1 MGGVRPD
8 DDELPEQRG
17 AARSWGGCGGEQ
29 RPVDQHREQVRGL
42 LDREPD
48 GGGGRA
54 QAERPGQRG
63 QPPVHELLG
72 GGEQAVPPVQR
83 GLQGLP
89 SFGLGT
95 PDPGQ
100 SHGVGADLV
109 ADLVQPVD
117 AGTGGGEL
125 DGERETVEIRAD
137 LGGALAHL
145 AGHVEPGHGRAQP
158 RDEQVHSGR
167 VQWRDRVEH
176 LAVEVEGFAAG
187 GEHRDRSA
195 RAEHRGHGLRG
206 VGEQVLAV
214 VDDQQHP
221 PPADRGA
228 QGLLGRARRRRRAAD
243 RRADDLGDRLPALHR
258 GEVDEPHPVRVRGRR
273 LPGDLDGQ
281 AGLPGAGGPRQRDQ
295 PMLTQQPGHRGELGR
310 APDQVG
316 HRGGQVDLVVRGL
329 IPCLGCDGC
338 DVVLQDLPL
347 HLPQLLPG
355 GDAQL
360 VAQGAADL
368 LVDGERL
375 LGAATSVERRHVQGA
390 EVLAERPFADQAV
403 ELRQGALGAAGADQ
417 RVQPALGRL
426 GLQLGHAAEPGLG
439 SSAGCPATARA
450 PRRTDRGT
458 RRDGRGRPPRRA
470 RRTGASRAGRR

>member
-1 MGGVRPD
+1 M
-8 DDELPEQRG
+8 
-17 AARSWGGCGGEQ
+17 
-29 RPVDQHREQVRGL
+29 
-42 LDREPD
+42 
-48 GGGGRA
+48 
-54 QAERPGQRG
+54 
-63 QPPVHELLG
+63 HELLG

-109 ADLVQPVD
+109 ADLVQPVY

-145 AGHVEPGHGRAQP
+145 AGHGEPGHGRAQP
-158 RDEQVHSGR
+158 RDEQVPSGR

-329 IPCLGCDGC
+329 IPCRGCDGC

-347 HLPQLLPG
+347 HLPQLPAAEAERASSVSMAMLVVLERSIGMAPITIIG
-355 GDAQL
+355 GGLA
-360 VAQGAADL
+360 GAKR
-368 LVDGERL
+368 GRR
-375 LGAATSVERRHVQGA
+375 AATCSRARCASWRTAVTSQGQCGPSGSSPTTPTRDGCRLRGGGGGGAGSSETSVAGA
-390 EVLAERPFADQAV
+390 SFSTAAAGGNGSVVLAWN
-403 ELRQGALGAAGADQ
+403 
-417 RVQPALGRL
+417 
-426 GLQLGHAAEPGLG
+426 
-439 SSAGCPATARA
+439 S
-450 PRRTDRGT
+450 
-458 RRDGRGRPPRRA
+458 
-470 RRTGASRAGRR
+470 